1 MLFLLSVNGATI
13 LTSYSREGYVLLAII
28 NATTTEEMF
37 MLEETIILRDIYFAL
52 EVSVPVFAERIGV
65 GRRMLDRYLNKNCD
79 KVPLK
84 VINSAKWVHYKALGR
99 EYVRRPPLKPK

>member
-1 MLFLLSVNGATI
+1 
-13 LTSYSREGYVLLAII
+13 
-28 NATTTEEMF
+28 

-52 EVSVPVFAERIGV
+52 GVSVPVFGDKIGV

-84 VINSAKWVHYKALGR
+84 VINSAKWVHYKTLGS

>member
-1 MLFLLSVNGATI
+1 
-13 LTSYSREGYVLLAII
+13 
-28 NATTTEEMF
+28 

-52 EVSVPVFAERIGV
+52 GVSVPVFGDKIGV

-84 VINSAKWVHYKALGR
+84 VINSAKWVYYDTLGT
-99 EYVRRPPLKPK
+99 EYARRPPLAPK